1 MTEKT
6 HTGIQQSAE
15 HAKAF
20 PPLDPTTFPS
30 QLIWLAITF
39 GLLYIL
45 VRRVMLP
52 PLGEVVKERSSR
64 INADLR
70 LTEELKNEAEAA
82 LTNYNRALGE
92 ARARANDTANGMR
105 EKLAV
110 ETNEQR
116 AKVETNMAA
125 MLAEA
130 ETRIAAAK
138 AKAFA
143 SVSEIASDVASAV
156 VTRLI
161 DKEVT

>member
-1 MTEKT
+1 M
-6 HTGIQQSAE
+6 
-15 HAKAF
+15 
-20 PPLDPTTFPS
+20 
-30 QLIWLAITF
+30 
-39 GLLYIL
+39 
-45 VRRVMLP
+45 
-52 PLGEVVKERSSR
+52 
-64 INADLR
+64 
-70 LTEELKNEAEAA
+70 
-82 LTNYNRALGE
+82 
-92 ARARANDTANGMR
+92 
-105 EKLAV
+105 

-161 DKEVT
+161 DKEVTTDEVKKALIQRAAE